1 MADRKSINTLIE
13 DLQSEHK
20 TKALGGFIFTE
31 LKLAQQRNL
40 AKINFSE
47 WELNARISNFH
58 NKNIKESVVPE
69 NDVVP
74 LGSYVTVAQKPF
86 FINVLRTITLG
97 NEIVKDNEKYTLYD
111 VVDSD
116 LTNELE
122 SIDIKRGKTTIHL
135 RVPVLDVDTKYNGQ
149 LIQDLSKYKKTRV
162 DQASEGELYAIFD
175 LYRIYEIMKYIDSL
189 EVSGSSYPFEEVSIA
204 DQKRILDS
212 MSAGVIEEIEAYIKE
227 VRNLEEKAY
236 TAISKTGQTIH
247 VSQTDMFAT
256 NKTLEN
262 EEV

>member
-69 NDVVP
+69 NDV
-74 LGSYVTVAQKPF
+74 

>member
-1 MADRKSINTLIE
+1 MADRKSINALIE
-13 DLQSEHK
+13 DLQLEHK
-20 TKALGGFIFTE
+20 TKNLGGFIFKE
-31 LKLAQQRNL
+31 LTLAQQRNL

-58 NKNIKESVVPE
+58 NRNIKDSVVSE
-69 NDVVP
+69 NDIVP

-111 VVDSD
+111 VVESD

-122 SIDIKRGKTTIHL
+122 PIDITRGKTTIHL
-135 RVPVLDVDTKYNGQ
+135 RVPVLDIDTKYNGQ

-162 DQASEGELYAIFD
+162 DHATEGELYAIFD
-175 LYRIYEIMKYIDSL
+175 LYRIYEIMKYVEYL
-189 EVSGSSYPFEEVSIA
+189 EVAGSIYPFEEVSIA

-212 MSAGVIEEIEAYIKE
+212 MGAGVIEEIESYIKQ

-236 TAISKTGQTIH
+236 TAISKTGQTVQ

-256 NKTLEN
+256 NRTLEQ
-262 EEV
+262 EEA